1 MNKIYDYM
9 VPLGRNCEIGVQMRR
24 YFNFVESFPYTW
36 AFVKDYDLFF
46 KALENDHLILSGQ
59 LIHNKSNNMIFDEAS
74 GLNFHGRRQGA
85 LFRKFSQDEYDR
97 EKIIEIDE
105 LKSRICHQL
114 DKLHKI
120 QQSDSKILYILTT
133 VTPNYENKFYD
144 TPDSAR
150 ELAAR
155 VENIVSR
162 TTRNFDILIILAN
175 YNEHIHAKI
184 SEHTYV
190 RSLKYFSP
198 LTRVSAVECSDIDG
212 WNCIFDEFRLSYTK
226 TDDKQYKFSTDFSE
240 IFFKDGYLKIYQD
253 VAKDPVYSK
262 DPLKHYRE
270 IGKHQGRC
278 NGLNPPSDIFSAEKY
293 INFYE
298 TRTKRRLQV
307 NPWVHYVLHEEN
319 SQLDYLLF
327 EKIMKSGLFDTQF
340 YLSEYPVHLDIS
352 PGLSDSHNDS
362 AEEKKKAGKHSD
374 TQLYTDDLPLS
385 SLEHYLEQGWKC
397 GFDPSGNFST
407 SCYLSSYSDVKK
419 AGCNPLLHYIK
430 YGINEKRIITKHQV
444 FPKFSLIMPTFN
456 RIDRIGSSI
465 ESVLNQQSEFDIE
478 YELVIVDDGS
488 TDGTVEMIKSRYAK
502 EIADNKI
509 VLISAEHHGVS
520 SARNT
525 GVSRAKYNWIGYI
538 DDDNILQP
546 HYLDTFFRAI
556 ISNPY
561 YQFLYA
567 QHYIVSEQ
575 KITEHEFSRHQ
586 LLKGNFIDLGS
597 ICHTKKIFSQVGGFD
612 ESLTKLVDWDLIL
625 RLTSISS
632 PLYIPEIIMHYSSER
647 NYSRITTTV
656 QTKQNSVRIS
666 DKNRIEINIYEELEN
681 LKKLQVKN
689 TDSIN
694 NDLENLK
701 KLQEQNTDSINNDLE
716 NLKKLQEQNTDSI
729 NNDLEN
735 LKKLQAQNT
744 DSINN
749 DLENL
754 KKLQKKNTDS
764 INNDLENLKKLQKK
778 NTDSINND
786 LESLH
791 QSHELNKNKTENLSS
806 LFEKMQDS
814 YNQFSK
820 QKNAELLQQ
829 EKQIEA
835 IKNSIHSLNNFLDKH
850 DSEIRALQENTAQI
864 QTVIASTL
872 ITEFTLLKFLK
883 SVTFGRTHKKYR
895 QIYKLLKAMRNNR
908 VSLPEKQ

>member
-1 MNKIYDYM
+1 
-9 VPLGRNCEIGVQMRR
+9 
-24 YFNFVESFPYTW
+24 
-36 AFVKDYDLFF
+36 
-46 KALENDHLILSGQ
+46 
-59 LIHNKSNNMIFDEAS
+59 
-74 GLNFHGRRQGA
+74 
-85 LFRKFSQDEYDR
+85 
-97 EKIIEIDE
+97 
-105 LKSRICHQL
+105 
-114 DKLHKI
+114 
-120 QQSDSKILYILTT
+120 
-133 VTPNYENKFYD
+133 
-144 TPDSAR
+144 
-150 ELAAR
+150 
-155 VENIVSR
+155 
-162 TTRNFDILIILAN
+162 
-175 YNEHIHAKI
+175 
-184 SEHTYV
+184 
-190 RSLKYFSP
+190 
-198 LTRVSAVECSDIDG
+198 
-212 WNCIFDEFRLSYTK
+212 
-226 TDDKQYKFSTDFSE
+226 
-240 IFFKDGYLKIYQD
+240 
-253 VAKDPVYSK
+253 
-262 DPLKHYRE
+262 
-270 IGKHQGRC
+270 
-278 NGLNPPSDIFSAEKY
+278 
-293 INFYE
+293 
-298 TRTKRRLQV
+298 
-307 NPWVHYVLHEEN
+307 
-319 SQLDYLLF
+319 
-327 EKIMKSGLFDTQF
+327 
-340 YLSEYPVHLDIS
+340 
-352 PGLSDSHNDS
+352 
-362 AEEKKKAGKHSD
+362 
-374 TQLYTDDLPLS
+374 
-385 SLEHYLEQGWKC
+385 
-397 GFDPSGNFST
+397 
-407 SCYLSSYSDVKK
+407 
-419 AGCNPLLHYIK
+419 
-430 YGINEKRIITKHQV
+430 
-444 FPKFSLIMPTFN
+444 MPTFN

-716 NLKKLQEQNTDSI
+716 NLKKLQ
-729 NNDLEN
+729 
-735 LKKLQAQNT
+735 AQ
-744 DSINN
+744 
-749 DLENL
+749 
-754 KKLQKKNTDS
+754 NTDS

-835 IKNSIHSLNNFLDKH
+835 IKNSIHSLNNFLDKQE
-850 DSEIRALQENTAQI
+850 SEIRALQENTAQI